1 MDRQHG
7 IYMTRGMFT
16 DEMVKI
22 QDSIDWKNQLISS
35 LRHRV
40 EHLEAAVQGLLQ
52 LRNMVEVDI
61 LEY

>member
-1 MDRQHG
+1 
-7 IYMTRGMFT
+7 MTMGMFT

-22 QDSIDWKNQLISS
+22 QDSIDWKNQLIKS

-52 LRNMVEVDI
+52 IWNIQDVDI